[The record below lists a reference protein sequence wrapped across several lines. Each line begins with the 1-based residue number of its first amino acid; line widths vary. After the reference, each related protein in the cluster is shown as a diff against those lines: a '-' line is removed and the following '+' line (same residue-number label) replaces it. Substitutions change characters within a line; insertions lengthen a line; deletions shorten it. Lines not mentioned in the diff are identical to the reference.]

1 LWLASSI
8 SVPISI
14 LKSLR
19 HFVDRH
25 PPAFEILFRSSAFV
39 ESLLFEDSDISRR
52 LLGLIRNNP
61 NRSGILVEIAPRA
74 LQTPFS
80 DSALF
85 ATRSQIFKE

>member
-1 LWLASSI
+1 M
-8 SVPISI
+8 SVR
-14 LKSLR
+14 KSLR

-25 PPAFEILFRSSAFV
+25 PPTFEILVRSKAFV
-39 ESLLFEDSDISRR
+39 ESLLFEDRDISRR

-61 NRSGILVEIAPRA
+61 NRSGILVEMAPRG

-85 ATRSQIFKE
+85 ATRSKIFKE

>member
-1 LWLASSI
+1 MT
-8 SVPISI
+8 VR
-14 LKSLR
+14 KSLR
-19 HFVDRH
+19 HFVGRH
-25 PPAFEILFRSSAFV
+25 PPAFEILFRSNTFL
-39 ESLLFEDSDISRR
+39 ESLLFGDCDISPR